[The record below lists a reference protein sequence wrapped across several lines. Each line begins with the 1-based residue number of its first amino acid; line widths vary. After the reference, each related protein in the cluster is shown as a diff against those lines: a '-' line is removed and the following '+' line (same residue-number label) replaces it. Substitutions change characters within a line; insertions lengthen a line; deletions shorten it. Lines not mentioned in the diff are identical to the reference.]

1 MSIILDIHKEFYM
14 DIKTIIKN
22 YEQLIL
28 DEVVGILG
36 LLLSEDVFCS
46 IASEEKGVLPHDIAN
61 KSIIFID

>member
-1 MSIILDIHKEFYM
+1 M

-22 YEQLIL
+22 YEPLTL
-28 DEVVGILG
+28 DEVVGISG

-46 IASEEKGVLPHDIAN
+46 IASEEEGVLPHDIAN